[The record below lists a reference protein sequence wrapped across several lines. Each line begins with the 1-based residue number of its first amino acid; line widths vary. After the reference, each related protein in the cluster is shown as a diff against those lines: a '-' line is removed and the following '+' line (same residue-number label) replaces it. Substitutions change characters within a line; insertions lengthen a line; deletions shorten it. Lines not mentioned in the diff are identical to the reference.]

1 MEPIASRQ
9 WSTGTLEDG
18 LACVRAHEPVQ
29 LLAAGD
35 MAAQGDRDQQM
46 KESLTFH
53 CVCAHCQRTAEYIQT
68 HIFLCSPGCSTAI
81 GADPCSEKNE
91 R

>member
-18 LACVRAHEPVQ
+18 LACVRAREPVQ

-35 MAAQGDRDQQM
+35 MAAQGDRDQQI

-53 CVCAHCQRTAEYIQT
+53 CVCS
-68 HIFLCSPGCSTAI
+68 LSTDCRKHTNSHLSMQPRMFN
-81 GADPCSEKNE
+81 GDWS
-91 R
+91 RSVL